1 MKSYLSRTIRTRNG
15 SYTLPSKTLH
25 IGIKASQIGGCNVWE
40 HTKGKLERLSET
52 AAQNNP
58 ENQAIDR
65 VQKRILRH
73 APKTLHYGGRAAA
86 GTLRVAGKVLRK
98 TRQNGAFK
106 SSGNK
111 TDSAAKTKNAQSI
124 VQRAVRQPSQ
134 KNQQQQRIRV
144 RAKQLLKQS
153 IHKVSIRTKK
163 SLLNQGRQVIR
174 SKQEQT
180 AKSSAENHASAT
192 VERTAINV
200 APKVAKGS
208 AKVVAV
214 TFQKGKKLIWTIKRK
229 IENTKGAEKKA
240 ERLQSRQRFRS
251 QTIAKHRK
259 NVLQNR
265 QITIRTAKSNAKAFR
280 QSETVSILSRSE
292 AQKRST
298 IQHTDAPQI
307 KQNDIQRIRQTDAHR
322 IKQKS
327 LGIQKNETEN
337 RTANAVD
344 GTKARPATKQ
354 GSYTR
359 SQQNIRKRNA
369 AGELHT
375 RSKTAD
381 QRRFRFRYDHA
392 DKQVQASTK
401 HHAIK
406 SNTRQSAITKR
417 SKMAAIRKAKG
428 EAKKQASTRALQQA
442 KAIAIRAMRRSAKMV
457 EQAVKAV
464 ATAIKALIAGVGGGA
479 LFVGLVVLIAGAAFI
494 FASPFGIFFGSE
506 KPETHH
512 IPAIV
517 AEINAELMSNVKAEQ
532 TSPDDEVDMEG
543 DSPVSNWID
552 VLAVW
557 AVKTTTDMNN
567 PLDVGAMDDEKKE
580 SLKQVFKDMNQITSA
595 TETVTE
601 TDENGNQ
608 TTKSVKKTRVVG
620 KRWQEMIAI
629 YSFNAE
635 QEKLLTEIMQGEYY
649 ETFILLLGLTPAQ
662 ASPLSPEDWAAIAQ
676 DLPAGAKTSE
686 IVKMALSKLGTTYDN
701 DLRMSE
707 GYYDCSSLTYRIYQS
722 FGLTIQTDGMNT
734 AAAQGEWCVNNNVV
748 ISYNDLQPGDL
759 VFFSSKPSK
768 RFMSIDHVGIYAGN
782 GKIVDASSSR
792 GCVVY
797 RDIWTSTL
805 VLCGRPS
812 LKLS

>member
-25 IGIKASQIGGCNVWE
+25 IGIKASRIGGRNVWE

-73 APKTLHYGGRAAA
+73 APKALHYSGKAVAS
-86 GTLRVAGKVLRK
+86 TLRVTGKVLRK
-98 TRQNGAFK
+98 TRQNSAFK
-106 SSGNK
+106 QAGNK
-111 TDSAAKTKNAQSI
+111 AANAANMKTKHAQPI
-124 VQRAVRQPSQ
+124 APSPLRRPAQ
-134 KNQQQQRIRV
+134 KSQQQRRIRV
-144 RAKQLLKQS
+144 RAKQMLKQT
-153 IHKVSIRTKK
+153 IHKVSIRARKN
-163 SLLNQGRQVIR
+163 LLNQSRQVIR
-174 SKQEQT
+174 SKQEQS
-180 AKSSAENHASAT
+180 AKSSAESHASAT
-192 VERTAINV
+192 VERTAMNV

-208 AKVVAV
+208 AKVAAV

-229 IENTKGAEKKA
+229 VENTKGAEKKA
-240 ERLQSRQRFRS
+240 ELLQSRQRAQS
-251 QTIAKHRK
+251 QTILKHRK

-265 QITIRTAKSNAKAFR
+265 QVTIRTAKSNAETFR
-280 QSETVSILSRSE
+280 QSETASILSRSE
-292 AQKRST
+292 AQKRSAM
-298 IQHTDAPQI
+298 QHANTQP
-307 KQNDIQRIRQTDAHR
+307 

-327 LGIQKNETEN
+327 LDIQKNGTEN
-337 RTANAVD
+337 RTANTMD
-344 GTKARPATKQ
+344 GTNARPSTKQ

-369 AGELHT
+369 NGELHT

-381 QRRFRFRYDHA
+381 QRRFRLRYDHA

-401 HHAIK
+401 HHAVK

-428 EAKKQASTRALQQA
+428 EAKKQVSTRTLQQA
-442 KAIAIRAMRRSAKMV
+442 KAIALRAMRRSAKMV

-512 IPAIV
+512 IPAVV
-517 AEINAELMSNVKAEQ
+517 AEINAELMGNVQAEQ
-532 TSPDDEVDMEG
+532 TSPDDELDMEG

-567 PLDVGAMDDEKKE
+567 PLDVGTMDDEKKE

-620 KRWQEMIAI
+620 KRWQEMIAV
-629 YSFNAE
+629 YGFNAE

-662 ASPLSPEDWAAIAQ
+662 AAPLSPEDWAAIAQ
-676 DLPAGAKTSE
+676 DLPEGAKTSKV
-686 IVKMALSKLGTTYDN
+686 VKLALSKLGTTYDN
-701 DLRMSE
+701 DKRWLE
-707 GYYDCSSLTYRIYQS
+707 GYYDCSSFVYRIYKS
-722 FGLTIQTDGMNT
+722 FGLDVGYPDAYV
-734 AAAQGEWCVNNNVV
+734 AASQGQWCVDNGLV

-782 GKIVDASSSR
+782 GKIVDASSGR

-797 RDIWTSTL
+797 REIWTSTL